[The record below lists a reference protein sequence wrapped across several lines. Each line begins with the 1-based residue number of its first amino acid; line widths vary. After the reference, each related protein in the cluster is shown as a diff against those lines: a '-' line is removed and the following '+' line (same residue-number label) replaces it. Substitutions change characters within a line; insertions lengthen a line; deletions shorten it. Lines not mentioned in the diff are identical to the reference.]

1 MMDNL
6 LQKLEE
12 RVTLLV
18 AEVDEV
24 RKELYRVRQENASLK
39 AEKDI
44 QKQKLQSLISL
55 LDAFDVNQDRMFVED
70 NVIA

>member
-44 QKQKLQSLISL
+44 HKQKLQSLISL